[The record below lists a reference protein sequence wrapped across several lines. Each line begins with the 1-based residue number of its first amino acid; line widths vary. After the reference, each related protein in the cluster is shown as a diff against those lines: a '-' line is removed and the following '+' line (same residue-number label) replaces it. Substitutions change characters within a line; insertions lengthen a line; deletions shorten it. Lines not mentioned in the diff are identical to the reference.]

1 MPTEGSLAE
10 PGQGRLSSLSALTIT
25 GEKEETSD
33 GYQALYHRRQAPA
46 GEVRVVNA
54 EGGNQEVRVDLDGN
68 GEADMEILVTAAN
81 TLRAGDFIL

>member
-1 MPTEGSLAE
+1 MGHLRNWRGKCLRHAQHGVNATSL
-10 PGQGRLSSLSALTIT
+10 
-25 GEKEETSD
+25 
-33 GYQALYHRRQAPA
+33 RQAPA

>member
-1 MPTEGSLAE
+1 
-10 PGQGRLSSLSALTIT
+10 
-25 GEKEETSD
+25 
-33 GYQALYHRRQAPA
+33 
-46 GEVRVVNA
+46 VNA